1 MHCFDKGDW
10 VSPGGVCIHDAFYS
24 CIILIIILVII
35 LIIILLLFF
44 IFYIMDFCLRNIH
57 TNQRKRMKKMMLK
70 KKKELQTS
78 ANPSQSEEIER
89 KSKCFCSDESYIYG
103 RDLSLGKS
111 VPDLAT
117 MDQIIH

>member
-1 MHCFDKGDW
+1 M
-10 VSPGGVCIHDAFYS
+10 V
-24 CIILIIILVII
+24 
-35 LIIILLLFF
+35 
-44 IFYIMDFCLRNIH
+44 
-57 TNQRKRMKKMMLK
+57 LK

-78 ANPSQSEEIER
+78 VNPSQSEEIER